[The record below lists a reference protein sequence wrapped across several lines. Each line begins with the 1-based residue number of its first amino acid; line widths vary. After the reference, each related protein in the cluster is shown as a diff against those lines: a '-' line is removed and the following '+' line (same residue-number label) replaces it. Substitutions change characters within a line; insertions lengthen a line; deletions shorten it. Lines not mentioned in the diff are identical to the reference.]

1 MISATSIS
9 SSGLVAA
16 TRSFAGTA
24 TRVAEIGTSLP
35 SATQVD
41 LSDTAVRLIED
52 KAAFAA
58 NAAVLRTSDAAER
71 RVLDI
76 LA

>member
-9 SSGLVAA
+9 SAGLGAA
-16 TRSFAGTA
+16 SQRFEATA

-52 KAAFAA
+52 RAAFAA

-76 LA
+76 LV